1 MQIKLRQYPHPVLSY
16 FADDLINC
24 AFQSTI
30 KTSITQT
37 TYKFDV
43 ICKTSSQGLLD
54 LIKKNQAHYAI
65 HIECPSTRFR
75 KLFPSLNGSFSFEI
89 PADLLDGKVQICAFI
104 TASENILNYKNTD
117 FNQDYGEISFR
128 INKGDV
134 LAVDRDRLF
143 YAEKQID
150 PLKKIPSIFT
160 VIQNNNPNPPPF
172 DIELTGNKVAILLS
186 PENFRGY
193 KFTSMVQDLQSTL
206 ATMLIL
212 PALAALVETM
222 RVESAKNQEMEF
234 EDRRWFRALGKKLK
248 NIGIDIH
255 DPNSFIDSSIVI
267 AQKLIGDPLAASLK
281 TLEAYHEE

>member
-1 MQIKLRQYPHPVLSY
+1 MQIKYRQYPHPVLSY
-16 FADDLINC
+16 FSDDLINC

-43 ICKTSSQGLLD
+43 IFKTSSKGLLD
-54 LIKKNQAHYAI
+54 LIKMHKAHYAI

-75 KLFPSLNGSFSFEI
+75 KIYPTSNEIFSFEI
-89 PADLLDGKVQICAFI
+89 PADFLDGKVQICAFI
-104 TASENILNYKNTD
+104 TASDGISNYKNSD
-117 FNQDYGEISFR
+117 FNPDYGEISFK

-150 PLKKIPSIFT
+150 PLKRIPSIFT
-160 VIQNNNPNPPPF
+160 VIQNNNENPPPF
-172 DIELTGNKVAILLS
+172 DIELSGNKVAILLS
-186 PENFRGY
+186 PENFRSY

-212 PALAALVETM
+212 PALAALVETI
-222 RVESAKNQEMEF
+222 RIEGAKNQEMDF
-234 EDRRWFRALGKKLK
+234 EDRRWYRVLNKKLK
-248 NIGIDIH
+248 NIGIDVS

-281 TLEAYHEE
+281 TLEAYQEE